1 MSTKTPSSTTTTT
14 TNISLSS
21 SELEKTIVQLGRTG
35 KTDLALNVYHDAK
48 DNHGRNVRILNA
60 ALDACARSQPTR
72 LQQAFDLLET
82 SQATPNVFTFG
93 ALMNACNRA
102 GNAKQ
107 AMQLLREMPD
117 KYRIE
122 PNAVVY
128 SAAISACARASKNN
142 HTQYKDMA
150 LNLLKEAVEEKQL
163 QMSVVGFNAA
173 VSACAQCGDYRNAI
187 SILQR
192 MQEARQKFHDST
204 DDTVTTPPP
213 LFSVPEP
220 DAVTYGTILA
230 ACENAHQWKM
240 VLQYAQEMESKHM
253 RLDGLAIMSC
263 LHACA
268 EMGYSQHALQYLE
281 QLKRLRQQPARKSQT
296 HRERPPLQ
304 GPDAV
309 AYHVAIAACA
319 RGGAWQEG
327 IRLLEESKT
336 TVGRDAANVVAY
348 TAAITGCEYAGE
360 WKHAFR
366 LLDAMRKEGVAPN
379 ELTMGAVIGACAK
392 AVARQYS
399 QDEYDFYSVNRNDDD
414 DDDVPLAFQKGM
426 QLLKVLKRDASVVD
440 PNIQIYN
447 AAIRL
452 CAEARQVDAAF
463 ALMREIRE
471 NPALE
476 ATEIT
481 YGSLMTACERVGD
494 VEGASR
500 VFRMMKEHDSDR
512 VRPNEIIYGAAIS
525 CCRKAKEPQ
534 RAFLLLKRMIQEG
547 LSPNAACL
555 NTVLIAQ
562 TERVT
567 AKKNRRPEDSE
578 TVLTVFKLMRSPRYI
593 DEGGRP
599 NRQTYNIL
607 VNYFCATDR
616 PATAEAFLSKMQ
628 SDGGFKPDVDLFTST
643 VSAYERTQQPLKAV
657 RLLQKMQEEG
667 FDFYSVK
674 VLNNAFGK
682 AVKVWNAVGRNF
694 QGDGEDMVEAE
705 RRSLE
710 QFIEDCNDMQGNVTD
725 VDGA

>member
-1 MSTKTPSSTTTTT
+1 
-14 TNISLSS
+14 
-21 SELEKTIVQLGRTG
+21 
-35 KTDLALNVYHDAK
+35 
-48 DNHGRNVRILNA
+48 
-60 ALDACARSQPTR
+60 
-72 LQQAFDLLET
+72 
-82 SQATPNVFTFG
+82 
-93 ALMNACNRA
+93 
-102 GNAKQ
+102 
-107 AMQLLREMPD
+107 
-117 KYRIE
+117 
-122 PNAVVY
+122 
-128 SAAISACARASKNN
+128 
-142 HTQYKDMA
+142 
-150 LNLLKEAVEEKQL
+150 
-163 QMSVVGFNAA
+163 
-173 VSACAQCGDYRNAI
+173 
-187 SILQR
+187 
-192 MQEARQKFHDST
+192 
-204 DDTVTTPPP
+204 
-213 LFSVPEP
+213 
-220 DAVTYGTILA
+220 
-230 ACENAHQWKM
+230 
-240 VLQYAQEMESKHM
+240 
-253 RLDGLAIMSC
+253 
-263 LHACA
+263 
-268 EMGYSQHALQYLE
+268 
-281 QLKRLRQQPARKSQT
+281 
-296 HRERPPLQ
+296 
-304 GPDAV
+304 
-309 AYHVAIAACA
+309 
-319 RGGAWQEG
+319 
-327 IRLLEESKT
+327 
-336 TVGRDAANVVAY
+336 
-348 TAAITGCEYAGE
+348 
-360 WKHAFR
+360 
-366 LLDAMRKEGVAPN
+366 
-379 ELTMGAVIGACAK
+379 
-392 AVARQYS
+392 
-399 QDEYDFYSVNRNDDD
+399 
-414 DDDVPLAFQKGM
+414 M
-426 QLLKVLKRDASVVD
+426 QLLKVLKRDACVVD